1 MDTNTTQETQFVFR
15 RLEEALRLF
24 GQEANPYWFW
34 ILVLLVVV
42 GLGFTYVAWM
52 YKRDSQSVGW
62 LWATFLAVLRC
73 SVYAILA
80 VVFLLP
86 AWQTWE
92 RTESHSKVVLAFDV
106 SGSMGNKDDVPTETL
121 PPEKLPTRQ
130 EKVIQ
135 FLNDGQSG

>member
-62 LWATFLAVLRC
+62 PAAVAWRTAASKASGGIRC
-73 SVYAILA
+73 RYGTSSPPRVQAA
-80 VVFLLP
+80 CP
-86 AWQTWE
+86 A
-92 RTESHSKVVLAFDV
+92 
-106 SGSMGNKDDVPTETL
+106 GG
-121 PPEKLPTRQ
+121 
-130 EKVIQ
+130 
-135 FLNDGQSG
+135 